1 MRTTFM
7 LAGAVTL
14 SFFLAGC
21 AGMVVAPVNMPPA
34 FIYADHTVPLDTNFQ
49 NTQIAGL
56 RQGEA
61 SVQNILG
68 LISFGDSGVKE
79 AAADGEISRIHHADY
94 RFVNVLGIW
103 SKYTTI
109 VYGE

>member
-1 MRTTFM
+1 M
-7 LAGAVTL
+7 LAGALAISV
-14 SFFLAGC
+14 FLVGC
-21 AGMVVAPVNMPPA
+21 AGYVVAPVNMPPA
-34 FIYADHTVPLDTNFQ
+34 FIYADHTVPLDTNFH
-49 NTQIAGL
+49 NTQIGGL

-68 LISFGDSGVKE
+68 LISFGDAGVRE
-79 AAADGEISRIHHADY
+79 AAEDGEISRIHHADY
-94 RFVNVLGIW
+94 RFVNILGIW